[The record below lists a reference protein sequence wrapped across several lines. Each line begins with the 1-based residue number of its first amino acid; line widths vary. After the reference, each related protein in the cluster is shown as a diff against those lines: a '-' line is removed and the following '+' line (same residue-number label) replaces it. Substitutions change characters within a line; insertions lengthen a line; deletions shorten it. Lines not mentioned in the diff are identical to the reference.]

1 MPLGLL
7 RFTPTTIIHASIV
20 ELHKKIVSRVSSKKY
35 QFPEIQSNAIC
46 VIAENITNS
55 LLIHSLMNNILLMKQ
70 QFVITHIIHQTW
82 IPTLLDSWITNRPS
96 VKMLCSPKKKL
107 TSPYIF
113 VKR

>member
-20 ELHKKIVSRVSSKKY
+20 ESHKKIVSRVSSKKY

-70 QFVITHIIHQTW
+70 HNPSNLDLYITRQFGYKQT
-82 IPTLLDSWITNRPS
+82 
-96 VKMLCSPKKKL
+96 LCQNVVFTKKKL
-107 TSPYIF
+107 ASPYIF
-113 VKR
+113 AKR

>member
-7 RFTPTTIIHASIV
+7 RFTPTTIIHAFIV

-55 LLIHSLMNNILLMKQ
+55 LLIHFLTNILPMKQ
-70 QFVITHIIHQTW
+70 QFVIIHIICQTW
-82 IPTLLDSWITNRPS
+82 ICILLDSWVTNKPS
-96 VKMLCSPKKKL
+96 VKMLCPQKNL
-107 TSPYIF
+107 ILQIF
-113 VKR
+113 L